1 LLKHLSE
8 EPTHVDELGRASG
21 LPIAQVSGSLALME
35 LKGLV
40 RQTGAMNYV
49 LAREGGIEYIVD

>member
-1 LLKHLSE
+1 
-8 EPTHVDELGRASG
+8 
-21 LPIAQVSGSLALME
+21 ME

-49 LAREGGIEYIVD
+49 LVKEAREHYRVDID